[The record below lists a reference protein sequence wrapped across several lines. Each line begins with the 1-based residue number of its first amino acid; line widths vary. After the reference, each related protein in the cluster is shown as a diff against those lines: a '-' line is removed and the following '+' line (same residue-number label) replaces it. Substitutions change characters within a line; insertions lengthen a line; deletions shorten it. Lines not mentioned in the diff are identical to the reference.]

1 MNQTIDKNDI
11 YKEVFMVLSN
21 FNDDVIKKIP
31 NSLFDKIIKLSAD
44 SKVEVNIDVNKNI
57 EEQNISEES
66 KNMLSLIYY
75 KYIANNNEKK
85 ELIKLW
91 EFNDKL

>member
-31 NSLFDKIIKLSAD
+31 NSVFDKIIKLSAD
-44 SKVEVNIDVNKNI
+44 SKIEVNIDVNKTI

>member
-31 NSLFDKIIKLSAD
+31 NSVFDKIIKLSAD
-44 SKVEVNIDVNKNI
+44 SKVEVNIDVNKTI

-91 EFNDKL
+91 EFNDKI

>member
-31 NSLFDKIIKLSAD
+31 NSVFDKIIKLSAD
-44 SKVEVNIDVNKNI
+44 SKIEVNIDVNKTI

-75 KYIANNNEKK
+75 KYIANKNEKK

-91 EFNDKL
+91 EFNDKI